1 MRIWS
6 IHPEYLDS
14 KGLTALWRET
24 LLAKNVLEGNTKGY
38 KNHPQLNRFRSA
50 ENPLSCIN
58 QYLSYVHHEAERR
71 GFNFDRGKINW
82 NFHPTQINVTRGQ
95 LEFEKNHLLKK
106 LKVRDKEKFIELAA
120 KKKIKSHPM
129 FKVIDGK
136 TEAWEKF

>member
-38 KNHPQLNRFRSA
+38 KNHPQLNRFRATEDPVS
-50 ENPLSCIN
+50 SIN
-58 QYLSYVHHEAERR
+58 QYLSFVYFEAKKR
-71 GFNFDRGKINW
+71 GFNFDRRKIDW
-82 NFHPTQINVTRGQ
+82 DFHPIQINVTRGQ

-106 LKVRDKEKFIELAA
+106 LKVRDKGKFKELAA
-120 KKKIKSHPM
+120 RKNLKSHPQ
-129 FKVIDGK
+129 FKVIKGK
-136 TEAWEKF
+136 TEEWEKN